1 MQPLRLRKSRLLY
14 VSIVLASALI
24 IATVVAKPPVNYGV
38 IFRRSADASRSVS
51 TTNGNDNNNLAKS
64 AVVVRTNRTCYI
76 NINTKSKNQIANLEN
91 NINSDNNSNIGGIL
105 NKNINIAL
113 VAPTFTAAAYDHN
126 SFYSFYKLYAST
138 SSFLLKFYS
147 QFTLY
152 YSDFLTFSQ
161 HENLIILAHIKN
173 GQLNKLVN
181 ISLKGNVAHVC
192 KQRSLCNMLFENH
205 FCSIGLELQS
215 ELYIVP

>member
-1 MQPLRLRKSRLLY
+1 M
-14 VSIVLASALI
+14 SIVLALALI
-24 IATVVAKPPVNYGV
+24 IATVVAKSPVNYGL

-64 AVVVRTNRTCYI
+64 AVVVRTNRTYYI

-138 SSFLLKFYS
+138 SMTTNITS
-147 QFTLY
+147 
-152 YSDFLTFSQ
+152 
-161 HENLIILAHIKN
+161 NL
-173 GQLNKLVN
+173 
-181 ISLKGNVAHVC
+181 
-192 KQRSLCNMLFENH
+192 NH
-205 FCSIGLELQS
+205 T
-215 ELYIVP
+215 